1 MKKPLIIFQDFSFQ
15 YYSQKTTTLTN
26 LNITIYEGQKVLII
40 GKNGSGKSTF
50 LKCIN
55 GLIPHSYPG
64 KITGSATIAN
74 KNLVKTSIFDLSLE
88 VATVMQDTDNQ
99 FVGATVA
106 EDIAFALENDA
117 ILSSEIHQQVNQWAK
132 KLNLETFLAD
142 RPQSLSEGIKQLVAM
157 AGVLIYNPSI
167 LLFDESL
174 SNLDPKIR
182 SHIMTLIKQLHQEN
196 KNTILMI
203 EHHLDDILDD
213 SFDRVIVFDKGRIIA
228 DMTGEQIITTKTL
241 IQQGIQEPTYINA
254 LRCANIN
261 NLSTIDHLLNL
272 EQISSKYLTKE
283 LEPFA
288 NLPLKTPSIKT
299 PFLEE
304 QPKLLELRNIVYQNP
319 YSNYNHHLLDDL
331 SLTLSAGQMVSIIG
345 ANGSGKSTL
354 GKIIAGLLTPQKGII
369 KWPEKHVNKSLS
381 DKLTPQV
388 AFVTQNPHHMLSQ
401 KTVFEEVALGL
412 RWQKLSHLEIT
423 KRIMPILEI
432 CSLTALADWTV
443 YALSFGQKKR
453 LAIASVLVLQP
464 QIIILDDPTAGQDF
478 YHYTKVML
486 FLQKLNQT
494 GTTVVIITHDTSLIL
509 KYTPKTLVLSQG
521 KIIAQGD
528 PVSILTDNLL
538 MQKAELK
545 ALSLVTMINQTHLKS
560 LQKIN
565 FIRWII
571 EFNKEHCFK

>member
-509 KYTPKTLVLSQG
+509 KYTSKTLVLSQG

>member
-1 MKKPLIIFQDFSFQ
+1 
-15 YYSQKTTTLTN
+15 
-26 LNITIYEGQKVLII
+26 
-40 GKNGSGKSTF
+40 
-50 LKCIN
+50 
-55 GLIPHSYPG
+55 
-64 KITGSATIAN
+64 
-74 KNLVKTSIFDLSLE
+74 
-88 VATVMQDTDNQ
+88 
-99 FVGATVA
+99 
-106 EDIAFALENDA
+106 
-117 ILSSEIHQQVNQWAK
+117 
-132 KLNLETFLAD
+132 
-142 RPQSLSEGIKQLVAM
+142 M

-213 SFDRVIVFDKGRIIA
+213 SFDRVIVFDKGVIIA

-369 KWPEKHVNKSLS
+369 KWRG
-381 DKLTPQV
+381 
-388 AFVTQNPHHMLSQ
+388 
-401 KTVFEEVALGL
+401 KT
-412 RWQKLSHLEIT
+412 
-423 KRIMPILEI
+423 
-432 CSLTALADWTV
+432 C
-443 YALSFGQKKR
+443 
-453 LAIASVLVLQP
+453 
-464 QIIILDDPTAGQDF
+464 
-478 YHYTKVML
+478 
-486 FLQKLNQT
+486 
-494 GTTVVIITHDTSLIL
+494 
-509 KYTPKTLVLSQG
+509 
-521 KIIAQGD
+521 
-528 PVSILTDNLL
+528 
-538 MQKAELK
+538 
-545 ALSLVTMINQTHLKS
+545 
-560 LQKIN
+560 
-565 FIRWII
+565 
-571 EFNKEHCFK
+571 